1 MKINTTINRYV
12 FLELIP
18 PFLVNLVFFSFIFLM
33 TQILEITNLV
43 VNYGISPW
51 SVILLLF
58 YTLPFFLQFIIPL
71 SVMMAV
77 LLTFLRLSKDN
88 EITAMKSGGV
98 SLYGLVPPVLLFCL
112 TAGFV
117 TAFMSLYGLPKGRL
131 AFKDLAIKVVA
142 SNLDIGLK
150 ERTFNDRFDGITLY
164 VNKMDIRTK
173 TLIDV
178 FIEDQRSEEII
189 NTVTAPKAKLISDPE
204 NFIFRLMLLNGTINQ
219 VDLDKRAANTIHF
232 DTYEMSLN
240 LKQTMTKH
248 RAEGPKD
255 EEEMTLFELR
265 EYVKNRKERDDKYY
279 LALMEFYK
287 KFSIPSAC
295 FALGIL
301 ALPLGIHSKTAN
313 RTFGIGLGLAFFLL
327 YYILLSAGWVFGEA
341 GVYPPLIGMW
351 VPNIVMGSIGVYMLI
366 RTARERPT
374 KLELILTLYHRI
386 RSRFGLSDST

>member
-1 MKINTTINRYV
+1 MKINTTINRYIFV
-12 FLELIP
+12 ELIP

-43 VNYGISPW
+43 VNYRISPW
-51 SVILLLF
+51 SVILMLF

-88 EITAMKSGGV
+88 EIVAMKSGGI

-112 TAGFV
+112 SAGIV

-150 ERTFNDRFDGITLY
+150 ERTFNDRFDGITIY

-178 FIEDQRSEEII
+178 FIEDQRSEEITYTMI
-189 NTVTAPKAKLISDPE
+189 APKAKLVSDPE
-204 NFIFRLMLLNGTINQ
+204 NFIFRLKLFNGTINQ
-219 VDLDKRAANTIHF
+219 VDLKRRSANTIYF
-232 DTYEMSLN
+232 DSYEMSLN
-240 LKQTMTKH
+240 LKQKVAQH
-248 RAEGPKD
+248 RAKGPKD

-265 EYVKNRKERDDKYY
+265 EYVKTSKKKDDKFF
-279 LALMEFYK
+279 LALMEFHK

-295 FALGIL
+295 IALGIL
-301 ALPLGIHSKTAN
+301 ALPLGIQSKTTN
-313 RTFGIGLGLAFFLL
+313 RFFGIGLGLVFFLM

-341 GVYPPLIGMW
+341 GIYPPLIGMW
-351 VPNIVMGSIGVYMLI
+351 VPNVVMGSIGIYMLI

-374 KLELILTLYHRI
+374 KLELILKIYHRI
-386 RSRFGLSDST
+386 RSRIDESGPK

>member
-1 MKINTTINRYV
+1 MKINTTINRYIFV
-12 FLELIP
+12 ELIP

-43 VNYGISPW
+43 VNYRISPW
-51 SVILLLF
+51 SVILMLF

-88 EITAMKSGGV
+88 EIVAMKSGGI

-112 TAGFV
+112 SAAIL

-131 AFKDLAIKVVA
+131 AFKDLAIQVVA

-150 ERTFNDRFDGITLY
+150 ERTFNDRFDGITIY

-178 FIEDQRSEEII
+178 FIEDQRSEKIT
-189 NTVTAPKAKLISDPE
+189 NTVIAPKAKLVSDSE
-204 NFIFRLMLLNGTINQ
+204 NFIFRLKLFNGTINQ
-219 VDLDKRAANTIHF
+219 VDLGRRSANTIYF
-232 DTYEMSLN
+232 DSYEMSLN
-240 LKQTMTKH
+240 LKQKVAQH
-248 RAEGPKD
+248 RAKGPKD

-265 EYVKNRKERDDKYY
+265 EYVKTRKKKDDKFF
-279 LALMEFYK
+279 LALMEFHK

-295 FALGIL
+295 IALGIL
-301 ALPLGIHSKTAN
+301 ALPLGIQSKTAN
-313 RTFGIGLGLAFFLL
+313 RFFGIGLGLVFFLM
-327 YYILLSAGWVFGEA
+327 YYMLLSAGWVFGEA
-341 GVYPPLIGMW
+341 GIYPPLIGMW
-351 VPNIVMGSIGVYMLI
+351 VPNVVMGSIGIYMLI

-374 KLELILTLYHRI
+374 KLELILKIYHRI
-386 RSRFGLSDST
+386 RSRIDESEPN